1 MKFDDH
7 WTYRSC
13 YKPIDIKPSSGHLL
27 VMVKLCVYQRVK
39 KLRGQHLAYQQVKA
53 LNKDVRILKTNY
65 LIGHHT
71 RSACKS
77 ESILDKS

>member
-1 MKFDDH
+1 MIDLPMKFDNH

-39 KLRGQHLAYQQVKA
+39 ILSGQHLAYQQVKA
-53 LNKDVRILKTNY
+53 LQQGRKNTENKLFNWTPY
-65 LIGHHT
+65 
-71 RSACKS
+71 S
-77 ESILDKS
+77 